1 MQKPRV
7 PSFSLSTPP
16 SSPPSR
22 SPRSTNSSPLSRR
35 PLVIHAFLPTDP
47 RLGPLPLCPL
57 TLELLLYRRLLCVA
71 LEFVWETH
79 LPFSSFLSF
88 LSTPAAAGGDSL
100 LAASFASISSF
111 LRDPALALGA
121 LLLDAEGRQT
131 RVEQTHAQP
140 PWAVDSAK
148 TGRLLVGR
156 HLREEIFSRASARLQ
171 EAGPPF
177 ALHAPRRGERRSDG
191 RGRNAR
197 REKTPREHERSVSCR
212 TEKTHRERQN
222 DASYACLVE
231 SAVGDALDFYLWTD
245 NDVFSNFT
253 LPLLTHSLGAV
264 DGRLVAFITR
274 TSRLSSLSP
283 SSLPPRSSSL
293 SPPASS
299 SSSTPSSNSASCL
312 SSSLSSR
319 CGEGGQEERS
329 AWKREGG
336 REESEGDKRRGKKW
350 GEEGEN
356 RSRTKQRRR
365 ADEAAVLKNL
375 QHAICDLAS
384 LLEQRGNVF
393 FGGKEGKPCLLDI
406 RTFVFFAVLF
416 SIPLPDR
423 WHIEEVLLGSPGSS
437 ALVQFCLRMHGAFPV
452 WPGEPISFLFGVRSS
467 VARRT
472 LSQEKIS
479 LSPQLDALCKC
490 HRWRRRGEREESKQE
505 HIVEENEEANRE
517 EEGEGASD
525 LPRGGS
531 AVRKFLGFA
540 NDHLSLCSRGVSTF
554 GGVTMVLSLS
564 LLALYATKR

>member
-16 SSPPSR
+16 SSPPPR
-22 SPRSTNSSPLSRR
+22 SPRSTHSSPLARR

-71 LEFVWETH
+71 VEFVWETR

-100 LAASFASISSF
+100 LAASLACVSSF
-111 LRDPALALGA
+111 LRDPAPALGA
-121 LLLDAEGRQT
+121 LLLGAEGRET

-140 PWAVDSAK
+140 PWALDSEK

-156 HLREEIFSRASARLQ
+156 HLREEIFSRASSRLQ
-171 EAGPPF
+171 EAESPF
-177 ALHAPRRGERRSDG
+177 AVHRRRRGERRSEG

-197 REKTPREHERSVSCR
+197 REKTAREHERPDSCR
-212 TEKTHRERQN
+212 AEKTNREPQN

-264 DGRLVAFITR
+264 DGRLVAYITR

-283 SSLPPRSSSL
+283 SSLSPRSSSL
-293 SPPASS
+293 SPPACS
-299 SSSTPSSNSASCL
+299 SSSTPSSNSASRL
-312 SSSLSSR
+312 ASSLSSR
-319 CGEGGQEERS
+319 CGEGGQAERS
-329 AWKREGG
+329 AWKRDSG

-356 RSRTKQRRR
+356 HSRTKQRRR

-375 QHAICDLAS
+375 QQAICALAS

-406 RTFVFFAVLF
+406 RAFVFFAVLF

-472 LSQEKIS
+472 LSREKIS

-490 HRWRRRGEREESKQE
+490 HRWRRGEREESKRE
-505 HIVEENEEANRE
+505 HRGEENEEENRE
-517 EEGEGASD
+517 EKGEGASD

-531 AVRKFLGFA
+531 AVRKFLDFA
-540 NDHLSLCSRGVSTF
+540 NDSLSLCSREVSTF
-554 GGVTMVLSLS
+554 GGVAMVLSLT
-564 LLALYATKR
+564 LLTLYATKR